1 MKPKPATNRLS
12 NVVPRRRVALR
23 GSPPGAAFTPAVELP
38 TRKRRRLARIIERLR
53 ERYPQVRVPLRHRD
67 PFQLLV
73 STILSAQCTDA
84 MVNRVTPVLFAKFRT
99 PGEFAGARPSDVE
112 RIVKPTG
119 FFRQKTR
126 AILGM
131 SRSLMERFGGRVPLT
146 MDELVTLE
154 GVGRKTA
161 NVLLS
166 AKRLEPWG
174 GGDDPDDGLGVV
186 VDTHVRRLSQR
197 LGLVTSD
204 DPVKIE
210 QQLMALAPRDEWDGL
225 SLRLIYFGREV
236 CTALR
241 PACPECPLNR
251 LCPSAPYRGA
261 PPWMT
266 RGRDPKRGRAL
277 EPKGSPKRVWRRV

>member
-1 MKPKPATNRLS
+1 MATKRM
-12 NVVPRRRVALR
+12 LR
-23 GSPPGAAFTPAVELP
+23 GRRPSRPGVFRPAAEPAA
-38 TRKRRRLARIIERLR
+38 RKRRRAMRILDRLR

-84 MVNRVTPVLFAKFRT
+84 MVNRVTPVLFAKYRT
-99 PGEFAGARPSDVE
+99 PEEFARARASDVE

-119 FFRQKTR
+119 FFHQKTK
-126 AILGM
+126 AILNM
-131 SRSLMERFGGRVPLT
+131 SRSLMERFEGRVPLT

-161 NVLLS
+161 NVVLS

-174 GGDDPDDGLGVV
+174 GGDDPRDGLGVV

-197 LGLVTSD
+197 LGLATSD
-204 DPVKIE
+204 DPEKIE
-210 QQLMALAPRDEWDGL
+210 RQLMALVPRAEWDGL

-236 CTALR
+236 CTARR
-241 PACPECPLNR
+241 PQCPQCPLNL
-251 LCPSAPYRGA
+251 LCPSASYLGA
-261 PPWMT
+261 PPWM
-266 RGRDPKRGRAL
+266 R
-277 EPKGSPKRVWRRV
+277 SRRPSIRRLS

>member
-1 MKPKPATNRLS
+1 MATKRLLKNRAPARLGRFS
-12 NVVPRRRVALR
+12 PAAEPR
-23 GSPPGAAFTPAVELP
+23 P
-38 TRKRRRLARIIERLR
+38 RKRRRAMRIIERLR

-84 MVNRVTPVLFAKFRT
+84 MVNRVTPVLFAKYRT
-99 PGEFAGARPSDVE
+99 PEEFAGARTSDVE

-119 FFRQKTR
+119 FFHQKTK
-126 AILGM
+126 AILNM
-131 SRSLMERFGGRVPLT
+131 SRSLMERFEGRVPLT

-161 NVLLS
+161 NVVLS

-174 GGDDPDDGLGVV
+174 GGDDPRDGLGVV
-186 VDTHVRRLSQR
+186 VDTHVRRLSRR
-197 LGLVTSD
+197 LGLAASD

-210 QQLMALAPRDEWDGL
+210 QELMALVPRAEWDGF

-236 CTALR
+236 CTAQR
-241 PACPECPLNR
+241 PQCPRCPLRR
-251 LCPSAPYRGA
+251 LCPSAPYLGA
-261 PPWMT
+261 PPWM
-266 RGRDPKRGRAL
+266 
-277 EPKGSPKRVWRRV
+277 RRL